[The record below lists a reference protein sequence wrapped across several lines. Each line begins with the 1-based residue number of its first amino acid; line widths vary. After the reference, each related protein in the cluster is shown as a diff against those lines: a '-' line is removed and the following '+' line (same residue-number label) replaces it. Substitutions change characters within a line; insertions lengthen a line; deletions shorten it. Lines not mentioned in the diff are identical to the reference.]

1 MNIKIVAKNRKAQFE
16 FFILEKFEAGIVLK
30 GSEIKSIRVGKVSLQ
45 EAYVQVEASQAW
57 LINSHIASYEEAS
70 YLDHDP
76 KRPRKLLL
84 HKKELLTLWNEV
96 RQKGV
101 TIIPICMYLKG
112 GRAKLEIAVAKGK
125 KLYDKRHDLAEKDVK
140 RDLSRILRGGEARE

>member
-1 MNIKIVAKNRKAQFE
+1 MD
-16 FFILEKFEAGIVLK
+16 EKVRQNLVDAGC
-30 GSEIKSIRVGKVSLQ
+30 SDCF
-45 EAYVQVEASQAW
+45 
-57 LINSHIASYEEAS
+57 IASYEAAS

-76 KRPRKLLL
+76 KRSRKLLL

>member
-30 GSEIKSIRVGKVSLQ
+30 GSEIKSIRAGKVSLQ

-101 TIIPICMYLKG
+101 TIIPMGMSLKG

>member
-30 GSEIKSIRVGKVSLQ
+30 GSEIKSIRAGKVSLQ

-101 TIIPICMYLKG
+101 TIIPIRMYLKG